1 MRRSTQLSIIHHI
14 RQPCQSNVP
23 RICDAPNLETT
34 ATSTTK
40 LFSWNS
46 QWTCLRSYSNGRRL
60 GRRFSGITSISARH
74 FSTKSSPFLDTS
86 SNNNISNDK
95 KKTPSR
101 SPDFSNIPGAR
112 IPKSMPKRT
121 RFLEI
126 SKQQADEAFRS
137 CLEMVRKHDI
147 DSYLAI
153 LTINKRAQPEI
164 VALNALNVE
173 LASIRDKVD
182 TRKGDASAMYRLQ
195 FWKDAISSIYGISPL
210 PVPRQPVA
218 IALCSFAA
226 GANSDMLLKLV
237 ETRQST
243 IGDRQFSDINA
254 LCEYGK
260 STIGSLLCLQID
272 ALARNSPET
281 KVLPMAYDVAK
292 DLGAA
297 YAIANMIR
305 ATHPLLARGIVLLP
319 ADVMSLNGA
328 TPDSLYKKKKL
339 DEMVGMTKD
348 LVNESKR
355 LLIDARSPIE
365 MVPKA
370 VRPALAATGAT
381 TDYIIKTIEKN
392 NYDIYS
398 PHLQRRNPLLLWSL
412 LVRKLCSKY

>member
-1 MRRSTQLSIIHHI
+1 MASTIYRLITIVSLLSLIHCAYSAAQH
-14 RQPCQSNVP
+14 RFYLRLTEQPFVSLPADVVAQTVISLIALIYGTSFLANP
-23 RICDAPNLETT
+23 FQYIKKDQHHDRTCDEALNCP
-34 ATSTTK
+34 S
-40 LFSWNS
+40 F
-46 QWTCLRSYSNGRRL
+46 
-60 GRRFSGITSISARH
+60 ITFDNRA
-74 FSTKSSPFLDTS
+74 KAM
-86 SNNNISNDK
+86 
-95 KKTPSR
+95 
-101 SPDFSNIPGAR
+101 SPD
-112 IPKSMPKRT
+112 IPKSKPKST
-121 RFLEI
+121 RVLEI
-126 SKQQADEAFRS
+126 SKAQADEAFRS
-137 CLEMVRKHDI
+137 CLEMVRKHDV

-153 LTINKRAQPEI
+153 LTMNKKAQPEI

-182 TRKGDASAMYRLQ
+182 TRRGDTSAMYRLQ
-195 FWKDAISSIYGISPL
+195 FWKDAISSIYEMSPL

-218 IALCSFAA
+218 IALCSFASR
-226 GANSDMLLKLV
+226 ANPNMLLKLV

-243 IGDRQFSDINA
+243 IGDRQFTDITA
-254 LCEYGK
+254 LCEYGR

-272 ALARNSPET
+272 ALARMSSET
-281 KVLPMAYDVAK
+281 TVLSMAYDVAK

-339 DEMVGMTKD
+339 EEACGMTKD

-355 LLIDARSPIE
+355 LLIEARSNMA

-370 VRPALAATGAT
+370 VRPALAATGTT

-392 NYDIYS
+392 KYDIYS
-398 PHLQRRNPLLLWSL
+398 SHLQRRNPFFIWSL
-412 LVRKLCSKY
+412 LVKNLCSKF

>member
-1 MRRSTQLSIIHHI
+1 
-14 RQPCQSNVP
+14 
-23 RICDAPNLETT
+23 
-34 ATSTTK
+34 
-40 LFSWNS
+40 
-46 QWTCLRSYSNGRRL
+46 
-60 GRRFSGITSISARH
+60 
-74 FSTKSSPFLDTS
+74 
-86 SNNNISNDK
+86 
-95 KKTPSR
+95 
-101 SPDFSNIPGAR
+101 
-112 IPKSMPKRT
+112 
-121 RFLEI
+121 
-126 SKQQADEAFRS
+126 
-137 CLEMVRKHDI
+137 
-147 DSYLAI
+147 
-153 LTINKRAQPEI
+153 
-164 VALNALNVE
+164 
-173 LASIRDKVD
+173 
-182 TRKGDASAMYRLQ
+182 
-195 FWKDAISSIYGISPL
+195 
-210 PVPRQPVA
+210 
-218 IALCSFAA
+218 
-226 GANSDMLLKLV
+226 
-237 ETRQST
+237 
-243 IGDRQFSDINA
+243 
-254 LCEYGK
+254 
-260 STIGSLLCLQID
+260 
-272 ALARNSPET
+272 
-281 KVLPMAYDVAK
+281 MAYDVAK

>member
-1 MRRSTQLSIIHHI
+1 
-14 RQPCQSNVP
+14 
-23 RICDAPNLETT
+23 
-34 ATSTTK
+34 
-40 LFSWNS
+40 
-46 QWTCLRSYSNGRRL
+46 
-60 GRRFSGITSISARH
+60 
-74 FSTKSSPFLDTS
+74 
-86 SNNNISNDK
+86 
-95 KKTPSR
+95 
-101 SPDFSNIPGAR
+101 
-112 IPKSMPKRT
+112 MPKRT